1 MKHMLKIAVAFIF
14 IAFSFSCNSS
24 RRTLAVE
31 DGWDLLGESK
41 ANFIRDRDE
50 IPVLNGNR
58 YTAIRFKVE
67 KKDVHINDLH
77 VTFQNGDRLAPV
89 MSDAVAVG
97 QYSRI
102 IELGEGK
109 NIRSVDFKYRSTGN
123 IFKGRANIL
132 IFGRRE
138 TNYDYRR
145 NEN

>member
-41 ANFIRDRDE
+41 ANFVRDRDE

-67 KKDVHINDLH
+67 KKDCLLY
-77 VTFQNGDRLAPV
+77 T
-89 MSDAVAVG
+89 
-97 QYSRI
+97 SRC
-102 IELGEGK
+102 
-109 NIRSVDFKYRSTGN
+109 V
-123 IFKGRANIL
+123 
-132 IFGRRE
+132 
-138 TNYDYRR
+138 
-145 NEN
+145 